1 MHIPDGFVPAQVC
14 AAGYAITGGVT
25 WFSLQQ
31 INKASDP
38 REEVPKA
45 ALLTAAFFVGS
56 SISLPLPPTSVHLI
70 MNGLLGALLSWY
82 AFPAILIGL
91 LLQAV
96 LLGHGGLITL
106 GVNASML
113 GIPALLAG
121 YIFQLHYRFARQ
133 LNPKVSLGL
142 FSFLSGA
149 TGATLAIIIFFSL
162 ISLTIPTGID
172 QGLEQGFLTA
182 LMIAYVPVAVLEG
195 IFTVLLVF
203 FLQKVKP
210 ELLEK

>member
-25 WFSLQQ
+25 WFALRQ
-31 INKASDP
+31 INKISDP

-70 MNGLLGALLSWY
+70 MNGLLGALLGWY
-82 AFPAILIGL
+82 AVPAILIGL

-106 GVNASML
+106 GINASML
-113 GIPALLAG
+113 GIPAVLAG
-121 YIFQLHYRFARQ
+121 YIFQLHHRFARQ
-133 LNPKVSLGL
+133 LTPKVSLGL
-142 FSFLSGA
+142 FSFLSGGI
-149 TGATLAIIIFFSL
+149 GAALAIIIFFSL
-162 ISLTIPTGID
+162 INLTLPADID
-172 QGLEQGFLTA
+172 QELEQGFLTA
-182 LMIAYVPVAVLEG
+182 LTIAYIPVALLEG
-195 IFTVLLVF
+195 LFTTLLVF
-203 FLQKVKP
+203 FLLKVKP

>member
-14 AAGYAITGGVT
+14 AAGYVVTSGAT
-25 WFSLQQ
+25 WFALRQ

-70 MNGLLGALLSWY
+70 MNGLLGALLHWY
-82 AFPAILIGL
+82 AMPAILIGL

-96 LLGHGGLITL
+96 LLGHGGLTTL
-106 GVNASML
+106 GVNAAML
-113 GIPALLAG
+113 GIPAVLAG
-121 YIFQLHYRFARQ
+121 YIFRLHHRCAN
-133 LNPKVSLGL
+133 LLKPKISLGL
-142 FSFLSGA
+142 FSFLAGT
-149 TGATLAIIIFFSL
+149 TGAAIAIIIFFSL
-162 ISLTIPTGID
+162 INLTLPADID

-182 LMIAYVPVAVLEG
+182 LTVGYIPVALLEG
-195 IFTVLLVF
+195 LFTVLLVF
-203 FLQKVKP
+203 FLQRVKP
-210 ELLEK
+210 ELLER

>member
-14 AAGYAITGGVT
+14 AAGYALTGGVT
-25 WFSLQQ
+25 WFALRQ
-31 INKASDP
+31 INKATDP

-70 MNGLLGALLSWY
+70 MNGLLGSLLQWY
-82 AFPAILIGL
+82 AMPAILIGL

-106 GVNASML
+106 GVNAAMQ
-113 GIPALLAG
+113 GIPAVLAG
-121 YIFQLHYRFARQ
+121 FIFQLHPRFAKP
-133 LNPKVSLGL
+133 LKPKVSLGL
-142 FSFLSGA
+142 FSFLAGTIGA
-149 TGATLAIIIFFSL
+149 ALAVIIFFSL
-162 ISLTIPTGID
+162 INLTLPADID
-172 QGLEQGFLTA
+172 QNLEQGFLTA
-182 LMIAYVPVAVLEG
+182 LMVAYIPVVVLEG

-203 FLQKVKP
+203 FLQRVKP
-210 ELLEK
+210 ELLER